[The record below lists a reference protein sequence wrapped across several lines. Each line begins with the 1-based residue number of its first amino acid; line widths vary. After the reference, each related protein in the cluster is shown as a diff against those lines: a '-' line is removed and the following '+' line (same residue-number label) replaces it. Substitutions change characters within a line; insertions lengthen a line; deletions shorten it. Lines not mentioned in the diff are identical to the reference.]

1 MSYVGTGQGEYIQ
14 ETTYKYVGCGGDFS
28 SVRPRRDFT
37 CLICVPLGLLCLIP
51 LLLWLLSGSSTS
63 LPFDCE
69 FGAAN
74 WEALWTQEQQAYCC
88 ASVGIGCPTTRATTA
103 QPVTQPPTPL
113 PTPPPTPPPTPL
125 PTPPPV
131 TRPPVTGDPFNCAI
145 DLPAQW
151 GPDKKAWCC
160 RVHHLGCATPAPPI
174 VTPCVTPPPVVMP
187 IAPPAPA
194 DPYNCEEGF
203 FNWQAGWSVGK
214 KAWCCKVHHKGC
226 PDSGGCVTTSAP
238 FDCDAGFANWM
249 AGWSVAKK
257 AWCCQNRGKGCPT
270 AAGGCA

>member
-1 MSYVGTGQGEYIQ
+1 MG
-14 ETTYKYVGCGGDFS
+14 
-28 SVRPRRDFT
+28 
-37 CLICVPLGLLCLIP
+37 
-51 LLLWLLSGSSTS
+51 WLLSGSSTS

-74 WEALWTQEQQAYCC
+74 WEAMWTKEQQAYCC

-113 PTPPPTPPPTPL
+113 PTPPPTPPPTPR

-151 GPDKKAWCC
+151 GLD
-160 RVHHLGCATPAPPI
+160 
-174 VTPCVTPPPVVMP
+174 
-187 IAPPAPA
+187 
-194 DPYNCEEGF
+194 
-203 FNWQAGWSVGK
+203 K

-226 PDSGGCVTTSAP
+226 PESGGCVTTSAAY
-238 FDCDAGFANWM
+238 DCDAGFANWM

-257 AWCCQNRGKGCPT
+257 AWCCQNRGKGCPP